1 MPEIDWNVENTRILC
16 GLMAEQ
22 VEKGNRPNTFLNSVG
37 YAAIEKAFKDQTGVE
52 LNKGQ
57 IKNKWDKLKEEFKAW
72 KKLTMSQ
79 TGIGWNNGTIDMD
92 DEWWKKA
99 RAVSVCIYEYYL
111 LYELIAV
118 IIYPNIWCSLAY
130 FQDIPGCGKF
140 RKHPLQNED
149 ELTICFQG
157 IVNFGSDHWTPCGN
171 NSTMAATPSVTQDE
185 QGAALVED
193 IDALGATQDDETYE
207 VTPSP
212 GSGKRAARP
221 VQGSGKKAKTTNAV
235 LIQEACTS
243 TASSANAYAAK
254 KDGKFTIDEVMKA
267 VRDCGAEYGTD
278 EHYIATELFVKKEQR
293 EMFMTFPTDEIK
305 FNWLTRKYND
315 KHAK

>member
-72 KKLTMSQ
+72 R
-79 TGIGWNNGTIDMD
+79 
-92 DEWWKKA
+92 KKA
-99 RAVSVCIYEYYL
+99 RA
-111 LYELIAV
+111 
-118 IIYPNIWCSLAY
+118 
-130 FQDIPGCGKF
+130 DIPGCGKF